1 MAVGTRTAPAV
12 TGAVTSVNTTLHLMD
27 SSGDFYTDNILS
39 LTAPTAADVEA
50 WAVKYQAATQAT
62 LWKVTSQSCW
72 EGDADADNAGT
83 DQRSTIAEGI
93 NLLYKNVTTQQT
105 DTPRLI
111 APIAATMQGNQDI
124 PLLGSTEMSDLIIA
138 ELALLTGFALQSA
151 QFTGRRERKNNP
163 RISA

>member
-27 SSGDFYTDNILS
+27 SSGDFYTDNIMS
-39 LTAPTAADVEA
+39 LTAPTAAEVEA
-50 WAVKYQAATQAT
+50 WAAAYQAATQST
-62 LWKVTSQSCW
+62 LWKVTSSSCW

-93 NLLYKNVTTQQT
+93 NLLYKNVGTMAV
-105 DTPRLI
+105 DTPRLV

-124 PLLGSTEMSDLIIA
+124 PILSAGVMVALIAA
-138 ELALLTGFALQSA
+138 ELVLLSGYSLQSA